1 MRLKDL
7 LSHIDSDSKGD
18 LIAIARTL
26 LAGNLGEDA
35 TQQELVALLDD
46 LLPWEDFIKGPV
58 GGIGWA
64 DFAAGGAG
72 DRQRCQTERLKS
84 GTADKCSTGLK
95 Y

>member
-18 LIAIARTL
+18 LIAVARTL
-26 LAGNLGEDA
+26 LAGNLGEEA

-58 GGIGWA
+58 GGLLEASDGPILRLVARGIVN
-64 DFAAGGAG
+64 AAK
-72 DRQRCQTERLKS
+72 RKN
-84 GTADKCSTGLK
+84 
-95 Y
+95 